1 MNEIKEKIKHFLLQ
15 KDKQYVKAIE
25 KNQTP
30 PSMSQIA
37 TNLSRKCNVGVR
49 RLRKYLS
56 ESPTDLSI
64 SLEDIQNFSDLAGQ
78 NISSYIAYLYDEK
91 LDSSLNSRQVRLLDF
106 FDRVHL
112 SLRRELNLTIFSD
125 NDTKKSEKILELL
138 PCLYKLQQV
147 DIEIIAHIIE
157 AFRSKNERHK

>member
-1 MNEIKEKIKHFLLQ
+1 MNEIKDKIKHFLLQ
-15 KDKQYVKAIE
+15 KDKQYVNAI
-25 KNQTP
+25 KNNQTP

-64 SLEDIQNFSDLAGQ
+64 SLEDLQNFSDLAGQ

-91 LDSSLNSRQVRLLDF
+91 LDSSLNPRQIRLIDF

-125 NDTKKSEKILELL
+125 NDVKKSEKILELL

-147 DIEIIAHIIE
+147 DIEVIAHIIE
-157 AFRSKNERHK
+157 AFRSKSERNK